1 MVEID
6 RDTHRSLECLIRM
19 DKKQIATVLDEMGT
33 LFELKGENP
42 FKCRAFHNGARVVES
57 LTADIAAL
65 VASGELRSVKG
76 IGEGLA
82 KVVTELVQNGKSV
95 EHEKVRLSLPEGL
108 LQMLRISGLG
118 PKRVKIL
125 HDKLKIKSID
135 ELKNACENHRL
146 AKLDGFGE
154 KTEEN
159 ILKGIDLLSKA
170 NDKHLYHLAKQA
182 ADKILEVISLLKE
195 VKRCE
200 IAGSIRRKKEIIGD
214 IDIVVS
220 ATGKDTEKVFDTFV
234 GHPDVESVIARG
246 ETKSSVV
253 LRSGINCDLRIVQ
266 DKEYPFALNYF
277 TGSKE
282 HNVEMRSRARRFG
295 LSLNEYA
302 FTSIDEGSGKKN
314 KAIPTC
320 RSEDGIY
327 AALKLKY
334 IPPELREN
342 MGEIEA
348 AEQDA
353 LPVLLEN
360 DDIRG
365 TFHCHTTYSDGLS
378 TLDEMVHSA
387 QNLGWE
393 YLGIADHSKSAAYA
407 GGLSEAKVKQQQKEI
422 DSLNGKTK
430 RFRIFKGTE
439 VDILADG
446 SLDYSDKVLASF
458 DYVVAAIHSKFKMSE
473 AEATNRIIRALKN
486 KHVTFL
492 GHPTGRLL
500 LSREGYPINMVDVID
515 AASDYGKGIEINS
528 HPFRLDL
535 DWRLVKY
542 AKTKKVPIFVNPDAH
557 NTDGLKD
564 VFYGVGIARK
574 GWLEVGDVV
583 NAWNLRKV
591 ERFLATHSS
600 SK

>member
-1 MVEID
+1 
-6 RDTHRSLECLIRM
+6 M
-19 DKKQIATVLDEMGT
+19 DKKQIAAVLDEMGT
-33 LFELKGENP
+33 LFELRGENP
-42 FKCRAFHNGARVVES
+42 FKSRAFHNGARVVES
-57 LTADIAAL
+57 LTTDITGL
-65 VASGELRSVKG
+65 VAAGELKSVKG

-82 KVVTELVQNGKSV
+82 KVITDLVQNGKSV
-95 EHEKVRLSLPEGL
+95 DHEKIRSSLPEGL
-108 LQMLRISGLG
+108 FQMLRISGLG

-125 HDKLKIKSID
+125 YDKLKIRSID
-135 ELKNACENHRL
+135 ELKSACESHRL

-159 ILKGIDLLSKA
+159 VLKGIELLSRSS
-170 NDKHLYHLAKQA
+170 DKHLYHLAKQA
-182 ADKILEVISLLKE
+182 ADRILEVISSLKE
-195 VKRCE
+195 VDRCE
-200 IAGSIRRKKEIIGD
+200 LAGSLRRRKEIIGD

-220 ATGKDTEKVFDTFV
+220 ATARNTKKVFDTFV
-234 GHPDVESVIARG
+234 GHPDVENVIARG

-253 LRSGINCDLRIVQ
+253 LRSGITCDLRIVL

-277 TGSKE
+277 TGNKE
-282 HNVEMRSRARRFG
+282 HNVEMRSRARKLG

-302 FTSIDEGSGKKN
+302 FTRIDDGPAN
-314 KAIPTC
+314 KIKSIPTC
-320 RSEDGIY
+320 RSEDEIY
-327 AALKLKY
+327 AALRLKY

-348 AEQDA
+348 SEQGM
-353 LPVLLEN
+353 LPVLLE
-360 DDIRG
+360 DKDVHG
-365 TFHCHTTYSDGLS
+365 AFHCHTTYSDGLS
-378 TLDEMVHSA
+378 TLEEMADAA
-387 QNLGWE
+387 QSLGWE
-393 YLGIADHSKSAAYA
+393 YLGIADHSKVAAYA

-422 DSLNGKTK
+422 DSLNEKLK
-430 RFRIFKGTE
+430 NFRIFKGTE

-458 DYVVAAIHSKFKMSE
+458 DYVVAAIHSKFKMTE
-473 AEATNRIIRALKN
+473 AEATKRMIRALKN

-500 LSREGYPINMVDVID
+500 LSRDGYPINMIEVID

-542 AKTKKVPIFVNPDAH
+542 AKMKQVPIFINPDAH

-583 NAWNLRKV
+583 NAWYLRRV
-591 ERFLATHSS
+591 EKFLAMHFTRT
-600 SK
+600 

>member
-1 MVEID
+1 
-6 RDTHRSLECLIRM
+6 M
-19 DKKQIATVLDEMGT
+19 DKKQIAAVLDEMGT
-33 LFELKGENP
+33 LFELRGENP

-57 LTADIAAL
+57 LTSDIAAL

-82 KVVTELVQNGKSV
+82 RVITDLVQNGKSV
-95 EHEKVRLSLPEGL
+95 EYEEVRSSLPEGL

-125 HDKLKIKSID
+125 HDKLKIKSIS
-135 ELKNACENHRL
+135 ELKSACENHWL
-146 AKLDGFGE
+146 ANLDGFGE

-159 ILKGIDLLSKA
+159 ILKGIELLSRSS
-170 NDKHLYHLAKQA
+170 DKHLYHLARQA
-182 ADKILEVISLLKE
+182 ADKILNAISSLKV
-195 VKRCE
+195 VKRCD
-200 IAGSIRRKKEIIGD
+200 IAGSLRRRKEIIGD

-220 ATGKDTEKVFDTFV
+220 AAEKDTKKIFDTFV

-246 ETKSSVV
+246 DTKASVV
-253 LRSGINCDLRIVQ
+253 LKSGINCDLRIVQ
-266 DKEYPFALNYF
+266 EKEYPFALNYF

-282 HNVEMRSRARRFG
+282 HNVEMRSRARKFG
-295 LSLNEYA
+295 LSLNEYS
-302 FTSIDEGSGKKN
+302 FSKISGGSGGKA
-314 KAIPTC
+314 KAIPKC
-320 RSEDGIY
+320 RTEDEIY

-334 IPPELREN
+334 VAPELREN

-348 AEQDA
+348 AEKDE
-353 LPVLLEN
+353 LPVLIKEE
-360 DDIRG
+360 DIRG

-378 TLDEMVHSA
+378 TLVEMANAARS
-387 QNLGWE
+387 LGWE
-393 YLGIADHSKSAAYA
+393 YLGIADHSKVAAYA
-407 GGLSEAKVKQQQKEI
+407 GGLSEAKVRQQQKEI
-422 DSLNGKTK
+422 DSLNEKAK
-430 RFRIFKGTE
+430 KFRIFKGTE

-458 DYVVAAIHSKFKMSE
+458 DYVVAAIHSKFKMTE
-473 AEATNRIIRALKN
+473 AESTKRVISALKN

-500 LSREGYPINMVDVID
+500 LSRDGYPINMIEVID

-535 DWRLVKY
+535 DWRFVKY
-542 AKTKKVPIFVNPDAH
+542 AKTKKVPIFINPDAH
-557 NTDGLKD
+557 HTDGLKD
-564 VFYGVGIARK
+564 VSYGVGIARK

-583 NAWNLRKV
+583 NAWDLRKV
-591 ERFLATHSS
+591 ERFLATHSV
-600 SK
+600 K

>member
-1 MVEID
+1 
-6 RDTHRSLECLIRM
+6 M
-19 DKKQIATVLDEMGT
+19 DKKEIAAVLDEMGT
-33 LFELKGENP
+33 LFELRGENP
-42 FKCRAFHNGARVVES
+42 FKCRAFYNGARVVES
-57 LTADIAAL
+57 LAADIAAL
-65 VASGELRSVKG
+65 VASGELRSIKG

-82 KVVTELVQNGKSV
+82 KVITELVQTGKSID
-95 EHEKVRLSLPEGL
+95 HEKVRSSLPEGL
-108 LQMLRISGLG
+108 FQMLRISGLG
-118 PKRVKIL
+118 PKRVKVL
-125 HDKLKIKSID
+125 HDKLKIKSLA
-135 ELKNACENHRL
+135 ELKSACENHRL

-159 ILKGIDLLSKA
+159 ILKGIELLSRVS
-170 NDKHLYHLAKQA
+170 DKHLYHLAKQA
-182 ADKILEVISLLKE
+182 AENVVDVISSLKE
-195 VKRCE
+195 VKNCQV
-200 IAGSIRRKKEIIGD
+200 AGSLRRKKEIIGD

-220 ATGKDTEKVFDTFV
+220 AAGKDTKKIFDAFV
-234 GHPDVESVIARG
+234 GHADVERVIARG
-246 ETKSSVV
+246 DTKSSVV

-266 DKEYPFALNYF
+266 EKEYPFALNYF

-282 HNVEMRSRARRFG
+282 HNVEMRSRARKFG

-302 FTSIDEGSGKKN
+302 FTPIDDGSKGKVKTT
-314 KAIPTC
+314 PTC
-320 RSEDGIY
+320 RTEQEIY
-327 AALKLKY
+327 RALKLDY
-334 IPPELREN
+334 IAPEIREN

-348 AEQDA
+348 SANGS
-353 LPVLLEN
+353 LSVLLEN
-360 DDIRG
+360 EDIRG

-378 TLDEMVHSA
+378 SLQEMVGAARS
-387 QNLGWE
+387 LGWE
-393 YLGIADHSKSAAYA
+393 YLGIADHSKAAAYA
-407 GGLSEAKVKQQQKEI
+407 GGLSVAKVKRQQKEI
-422 DSLNGKTK
+422 DSLNGRAEK
-430 RFRIFKGTE
+430 FRVFKGTE

-473 AEATNRIIRALKN
+473 AESTKRTIRALKN

-500 LSREGYPINMVDVID
+500 LSRDGYPINMVEVID

-542 AKTKKVPIFVNPDAH
+542 AKTKRVPIFINPDAH

-574 GWLEVGDVV
+574 GWLEIGDVV

-591 ERFLATHSS
+591 EKFLAAHSYRT
-600 SK
+600 

>member
-1 MVEID
+1 
-6 RDTHRSLECLIRM
+6 M
-19 DKKQIATVLDEMGT
+19 DKKQIAAVLDEMGT
-33 LFELKGENP
+33 LFELRGENP

-82 KVVTELVQNGKSV
+82 KVITELVQNDKSV
-95 EHEKVRLSLPEGL
+95 EYEKVRSSLPEGL

-125 HDKLKIKSID
+125 HDKLKINSIA
-135 ELKNACENHRL
+135 ELKIACESHRL
-146 AKLDGFGE
+146 PTLDGFGE

-159 ILKGIDLLSKA
+159 ILKGIELLTRAS
-170 NDKHLYHLAKQA
+170 DKHLYHLARQA
-182 ADKILEVISLLKE
+182 ADRILAVISSLKE
-195 VKRCE
+195 VRRCE
-200 IAGSIRRKKEIIGD
+200 IAGSLRRKKEIIGD

-220 ATGKDTEKVFDTFV
+220 AAPRDIKKVFDAFV
-234 GHPDVESVIARG
+234 GHPDVESLIARG
-246 ETKSSVV
+246 DTKSSVL
-253 LRSGINCDLRIVQ
+253 LRSGINCDLRIVL
-266 DKEYPFALNYF
+266 DNEYPFALNYF

-282 HNVEMRSRARRFG
+282 HNVEMRSRARKFG

-302 FTSIDEGSGKKN
+302 FTQLDDGLAKKKKAVPKCRTEDE
-314 KAIPTC
+314 
-320 RSEDGIY
+320 IY

-348 AEQDA
+348 SEQDS
-353 LPVLLEN
+353 LPDLL
-360 DDIRG
+360 DDGDIRG

-378 TLDEMVHSA
+378 TLQDMASA
-387 QNLGWE
+387 ARSLGWE
-393 YLGIADHSKSAAYA
+393 YLGIADHSKAAAYA
-407 GGLSEAKVKQQQKEI
+407 GGLPEAKVKQQQKEI
-422 DSLNGKTK
+422 DSLNGTMKK
-430 RFRIFKGTE
+430 FRIFKGTE

-458 DYVVAAIHSKFKMSE
+458 DYVVAAIHSKFKMTE
-473 AEATNRIIRALKN
+473 AEATKRMIKALKN
-486 KHVTFL
+486 RHVTFL

-500 LSREGYPINMVDVID
+500 LSREGYPINMVEVID

-542 AKTKKVPIFVNPDAH
+542 AKTKKIPIFINPDAH

-564 VFYGVGIARK
+564 VYYGVGIARK
-574 GWLEVGDVV
+574 GWLEVEDVV
-583 NAWNLRKV
+583 NAWGLRKV
-591 ERFLATHSS
+591 EKFLAAHSP
-600 SK
+600 KK